1 MKNKSV
7 EQINAID
14 KEKDY
19 SSYYEICDDGSIH
32 FLKTWT
38 NGKDFQDLEKE
49 LIEEYGDDVVINLES
64 GEIKPAE
71 KKEK

>member
-38 NGKDFQDLEKE
+38 HGKDFQDLEKE
-49 LIEEYGDDVVINLES
+49 LTIMLNQS
-64 GEIKPAE
+64 H
-71 KKEK
+71 KEQFEFFYKMENV

>member
-7 EQINAID
+7 EQINATD

-38 NGKDFQDLEKE
+38 HGKDFQDLEKE
-49 LIEEYGDDVVINLES
+49 LTIMLNQ
-64 GEIKPAE
+64 AH
-71 KKEK
+71 KEQFEFFYKMENV